1 MERHEKVIRE
11 AHLIVVHH
19 KKDEIIEIA
28 DIAISMIGKQ
38 GMPLKLQLPSIG
50 WFTQKPNYQQFY
62 FQSKSYFRDK
72 KLAKKK
78 KKKPFNPFLFFTC
91 LALNF
96 MNDGPLLT
104 LIRPQLKPLNY
115 KNE

>member
-11 AHLIVVHH
+11 AYLIVVHH

-38 GMPLKLQLPSIG
+38 GMPLKLKLPSIG
-50 WFTQKPNYQQFY
+50 WSKGNYQQFY

-78 KKKPFNPFLFFTC
+78 KK
-91 LALNF
+91 
-96 MNDGPLLT
+96 T
-104 LIRPQLKPLNY
+104 L
-115 KNE
+115 